1 MIGKIVTGKSFRG
14 AVEYVLGK
22 AKARLLGSDGVDT
35 ASVRS
40 IIDDLNFQRKT
51 RPEIAKAVG
60 HISLAFHKADTPKL
74 TDDRMRELAAAYM
87 ERMGIVDTQY
97 IVARH
102 NDTEHPHLHIVYNR
116 VRYDK
121 KLVLD
126 KHERRR
132 NVKACRELKLRFGLT
147 FAKGKEHVK
156 IERLRNADKIKYQI
170 YEAIGRV
177 LPECQR
183 VADLA
188 PKLKRQGIEV
198 HFIHRGNDP
207 RKEVQGMT
215 FTKAGQCFKASQI
228 DRKYSYGSLV
238 KLIRG
243 QIEKRTG
250 EQAEREFEYIATR
263 PLIPVEPIAVK
274 RQTQKPAVTQ
284 EPRRSNGSR
293 PAIQEPWDI
302 DKFLPT
308 TKPKPGG
315 QQVQTR
321 EQSGRRSDTT
331 AGRIASTPQ
340 TQQDQR
346 PSVSQVQPSQTPR
359 PTALTEHIAAIAK
372 QSQTAPRPKLK
383 PINKLNLKQT
393 TSKDN
398 DRPQVKT
405 IPPRKRGRKI

>member
-22 AKARLLGSDGVDT
+22 AKARLLDSDGVDT
-35 ASVRS
+35 ASVRT
-40 IIDDLNFQRKT
+40 IIDDLNFQRKA
-51 RPEIAKAVG
+51 RPEIAKAVR

-87 ERMGIVDTQY
+87 ERMGIVGTQY
-97 IVARH
+97 IVVRH

-121 KLVLD
+121 KLVPD

-147 FAKGKEHVK
+147 FAKGKERVK
-156 IERLRNADKIKYQI
+156 VERLRGTDKIKYQI
-170 YEAIGRV
+170 YGGIGRA

-183 VADLA
+183 VTDLA
-188 PKLKRQGIEV
+188 AKLKRQGIEV
-198 HFIHRGNDP
+198 RFIYRGNDP

-215 FTKAGQCFKASQI
+215 FTKAEQCFKASQI
-228 DRKYSYGSLV
+228 DRKYSYASLV

-250 EQAEREFEYIATR
+250 EQAEREFEYIAR
-263 PLIPVEPIAVK
+263 QPLIPVEPVAVR
-274 RQTQKPAVTQ
+274 RQGQKPVTTQKPVPQ
-284 EPRRSNGSR
+284 EPLTQTRQ
-293 PAIQEPWDI
+293 PQKPVAQERGNI
-302 DKFLPT
+302 DKFIPM
-308 TKPKPGG
+308 TKKPGG
-315 QQVQTR
+315 QQ
-321 EQSGRRSDTT
+321 GR
-331 AGRIASTPQ
+331 
-340 TQQDQR
+340 
-346 PSVSQVQPSQTPR
+346 VQVQDGQKPSMPQAQPLQAPR
-359 PTALTEHIAAIAK
+359 PTALTKQVAAAIPQPQAA
-372 QSQTAPRPKLK
+372 SRPQLK

>member
-22 AKARLLGSDGVDT
+22 AKARLLDSDGVDT

-40 IIDDLNFQRKT
+40 IIDDLNFQRKA

-87 ERMGIVDTQY
+87 ERMGIVDTQF

-121 KLVLD
+121 KLVPD

-156 IERLRNADKIKYQI
+156 VERLRNADKIKYQI
-170 YEAIGRV
+170 YGAIGQV

-183 VADLA
+183 VTDLA
-188 PKLKRQGIEV
+188 AKLKRQGIEV
-198 HFIHRGNDP
+198 RFTHRGNDP

-228 DRKYSYGSLV
+228 DRKYCYGSLV

-243 QIEKRTG
+243 QVEKRAA
-250 EQAEREFEYIATR
+250 ESAEREFEYLAR
-263 PLIPVEPIAVK
+263 QPLIPVEPVAVK
-274 RQTQKPAVTQ
+274 QQLQKPALQ
-284 EPRRSNGSR
+284 EPLKPTRQPQKPVASPEPPTPTRH
-293 PAIQEPWDI
+293 PQKPTAQEPWSI

-308 TKPKPGG
+308 TQPKLGG
-315 QQVQTR
+315 QQERV
-321 EQSGRRSDTT
+321 
-331 AGRIASTPQ
+331 
-340 TQQDQR
+340 
-346 PSVSQVQPSQTPR
+346 QVQDGQKPKVPQGALR
-359 PTALTEHIAAIAK
+359 P
-372 QSQTAPRPKLK
+372 QLK
-383 PINKLNLKQT
+383 PISELNIRQT
-393 TSKDN
+393 TSKDG
-398 DRPQVKT
+398 DRPQVRT
-405 IPPRKRGRKI
+405 ISPRKRGRHL

>member
-188 PKLKRQGIEV
+188 PKL
-198 HFIHRGNDP
+198 
-207 RKEVQGMT
+207 
-215 FTKAGQCFKASQI
+215 
-228 DRKYSYGSLV
+228 
-238 KLIRG
+238 
-243 QIEKRTG
+243 
-250 EQAEREFEYIATR
+250 
-263 PLIPVEPIAVK
+263 
-274 RQTQKPAVTQ
+274 
-284 EPRRSNGSR
+284 
-293 PAIQEPWDI
+293 
-302 DKFLPT
+302 
-308 TKPKPGG
+308 
-315 QQVQTR
+315 
-321 EQSGRRSDTT
+321 
-331 AGRIASTPQ
+331 
-340 TQQDQR
+340 
-346 PSVSQVQPSQTPR
+346 
-359 PTALTEHIAAIAK
+359 
-372 QSQTAPRPKLK
+372 QTARNRGALY
-383 PINKLNLKQT
+383 
-393 TSKDN
+393 
-398 DRPQVKT
+398 
-405 IPPRKRGRKI
+405 PPR